1 MDLSKIK
8 QVHFIG
14 IGGIGISAI
23 ARMFLAEGKAVSGS
37 DQGSSPVTE
46 ELIKLGAKIAFGH
59 AAENVPVE
67 AELVVYTIAVTSDN
81 PELIKAQERE
91 LPTYSYPQILGLVSA
106 AKYTIAVA
114 GTHGKTTTTAMLAK
128 IFIDVGL
135 EPTVIVGSFLKD
147 QKSNFIAGNS
157 DYFIVEACE
166 YRRSFLNLN
175 PQVLVITNIDNDHLD
190 YYRDLADI
198 QSAFVELSQKVPAD
212 GYLICDTSSPELAP
226 VVAAASCQVLDYRA
240 VTTDFALKVPGAHN
254 IKNAQAA
261 LVVAETQAI
270 AFIAAAHAL
279 AGFSGTW
286 RRFEY
291 RGLTKTGAQVYDD
304 YGHHPTEVKAT
315 LAGVRGLVPGKVF
328 VAFQPHLFSRTK
340 QLFKE
345 FSESFTDAGE
355 VIVLPIY
362 AARETPDPTVSAEQ
376 LAAAIGA
383 TGQPARAMNFES
395 AIDYLASAAGPD
407 DLILTMGA
415 GDVFKIAETLV

>member
-46 ELIKLGAKIAFGH
+46 ELIKLGAQIAVGH
-59 AAENVPVE
+59 AAENVPAE
-67 AELVVYTIAVTSDN
+67 TELVVYTIAVTPDN
-81 PELIKAQERE
+81 PELVTARERE
-91 LPTYSYPQILGLVSA
+91 LPTYSYPQMLGLVSGS
-106 AKYTIAVA
+106 KYTIAVA

-147 QKSNFIAGNS
+147 QKSNFIAGTGE
-157 DYFIVEACE
+157 YFIVEACE

-198 QSAFVELSQKVPAD
+198 QSAFVELAQKVPAD
-212 GYLICDTSSPELAP
+212 GYLICDTSSRELAP

-261 LVVAETQAI
+261 LAVAETQAI

-279 AGFSGTW
+279 GSFSGTW

-315 LAGVRGLVPGKVF
+315 LAGVKGLVSGKVF
-328 VAFQPHLFSRTK
+328 VAFQPHLYSRTK

-362 AARETPDPTVSAEQ
+362 AAREAPDPTISAEQ
-376 LAAAIGA
+376 LALAI
-383 TGQPARAMNFES
+383 TNSGQSAQAMNFET
-395 AIDYLASAAGPD
+395 AIEYLGQAAGPE

-415 GDVFKIAETLV
+415 GDVFKIAESLV

>member
-1 MDLSKIK
+1 
-8 QVHFIG
+8 
-14 IGGIGISAI
+14 
-23 ARMFLAEGKAVSGS
+23 
-37 DQGSSPVTE
+37 
-46 ELIKLGAKIAFGH
+46 
-59 AAENVPVE
+59 
-67 AELVVYTIAVTSDN
+67 
-81 PELIKAQERE
+81 
-91 LPTYSYPQILGLVSA
+91 
-106 AKYTIAVA
+106 
-114 GTHGKTTTTAMLAK
+114 MLAK

-147 QKSNFIAGNS
+147 QKSNFIAGTGE
-157 DYFIVEACE
+157 YFIVEACE

-198 QSAFVELSQKVPAD
+198 QSAFVELAQKVPAD
-212 GYLICDTSSPELAP
+212 GYLICDTSSRELAP

-261 LVVAETQAI
+261 LAVAETQAI

-279 AGFSGTW
+279 GSFSGTW

-315 LAGVRGLVPGKVF
+315 LAGVKGLVSGKVF
-328 VAFQPHLFSRTK
+328 VAFQPHLYSRTK

-362 AARETPDPTVSAEQ
+362 AAREAPDPTISAEQ
-376 LAAAIGA
+376 LALAI
-383 TGQPARAMNFES
+383 TNSGQSAQAMNFET
-395 AIDYLASAAGPD
+395 AIEYLGQAAGPE

-415 GDVFKIAETLV
+415 GDVFKIAESLV